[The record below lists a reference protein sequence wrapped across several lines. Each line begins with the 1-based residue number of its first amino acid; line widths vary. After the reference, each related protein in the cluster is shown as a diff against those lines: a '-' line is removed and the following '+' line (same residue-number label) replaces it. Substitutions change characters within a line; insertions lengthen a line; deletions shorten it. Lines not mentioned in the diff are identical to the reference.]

1 MKRQLL
7 LLIFLFTIVSCGWNN
22 PCVKS
27 RSYNIGEEKRVTIG
41 SEMVQTGCFAAM
53 WEPTGLNKTLWQRK
67 PYEDPDYK
75 PYTEKELL
83 YSGREN
89 DILHIT
95 YREYFNFT
103 AGQQIQTSLAREPFF
118 QHVYYDLK
126 TSDEIVFQDWVIK
139 VLNAN
144 NKEISFKVIKEPLR
158 PDQTRQ

>member
-1 MKRQLL
+1 MKRHLL
-7 LLIFLFTIVSCGWNN
+7 FLAFLFTIVSCGWNN

-27 RSYNIGEEKRVTIG
+27 RTYNIGEERRVTIG
-41 SEMVQTGCFAAM
+41 SEMVQIGCFASM

-67 PYEDPDYK
+67 PYEDPDFK

-95 YREYFNFT
+95 YREYYLNFQE
-103 AGQQIQTSLAREPFF
+103 GKPVSFAREPFF

-158 PDQTRQ
+158 PGQTRQ